1 MSAPSHCYA
10 FIFCAF
16 YLPKSN
22 KCPGHLGHVCV
33 CVCVCLCAPVRAC
46 VRAWVQAWTSL
57 LHLCSSTSPSF
68 MSGNVHNYVRFADFI
83 SHFLIKCTLLQSY
96 TCVCVCVC
104 VCVRLHTWDRMFVP
118 ICICALDPGLYKNV
132 KHFRFI
138 LGLLLFVTN

>member
-1 MSAPSHCYA
+1 MSTPSHCYA

-22 KCPGHLGHVCV
+22 KCPGHLGHV
-33 CVCVCLCAPVRAC
+33 
-46 VRAWVQAWTSL
+46 RAWVQAWTSL
-57 LHLCSSTSPSF
+57 FHVAFVLQYQSLEIWVEILGDPSF
-68 MSGNVHNYVRFADFI
+68 VSGNFHNYVRFADFI
-83 SHFLIKCTLLQSY
+83 SHFLQKCTLLQSH

-104 VCVRLHTWDRMFVP
+104 VRAHTWDRMFVP